1 MVFYP
6 SSLARGSERGLE
18 GGSGPNLENDT
29 EERNAQEGKS
39 RGGSGTE
46 GGSRE
51 EEAGREAE
59 EAAKDSE
66 DSEELN
72 VGAEGTWKGA

>member
-1 MVFYP
+1 MQV
-6 SSLARGSERGLE
+6 ERRQTVKRKF
-18 GGSGPNLENDT
+18 SD
-29 EERNAQEGKS
+29 
-39 RGGSGTE
+39 GSGTE

-72 VGAEGTWKGA
+72 VGAGGFRKGA